1 MFENELFFDVSHK
14 VGFFVCLIIFIKSMS
29 MKKLSWTTVQKR
41 VDDLIPQEIN
51 PRKITDKQL
60 LDLKRSLKKFN
71 LVEIPAVDSDGTI
84 LAGHQRIKALQL
96 LDRGKELIDIRV
108 PNRKLTAQEAK
119 EYLIGS
125 NKLGGDWDYDLL
137 KAFDFETLSFAGF
150 DPIEIASFWDDKN
163 ETKEDSF
170 NVEKELQKIK
180 DPKTKPGDIIYL
192 GKHKI
197 LCGDSTDPNNLVR
210 LFGSERASMIYSDPV
225 YNISIDYD
233 GGIGGNKEYGGS
245 VNDTRTF
252 EEYRLFIKDSLTAAL
267 SVSDSDTHI
276 FYYCDQIY
284 IGLIQDI
291 YRSLGIANKRVCLWL
306 KNSQN
311 PVPKVFC
318 NKAYEPAVYGT
329 RGRPYLAESITNLN
343 EVMNREFTT
352 GNDLV
357 TQVDDFLEI
366 WTAKRLSAKEYQHAT
381 SKPITLH
388 EKAIKRCTRPNDII
402 LDSFLGSGSTLLAG
416 EQLGRRVYGCELEP
430 RFCDLIANRY
440 EALTGTKPIIEHYE
454 KK

>member
-1 MFENELFFDVSHK
+1 
-14 VGFFVCLIIFIKSMS
+14 
-29 MKKLSWTTVQKR
+29 MKKLAWTTVQKR
-41 VDDLIPQEIN
+41 VDDLIPQGIN
-51 PRKITDKQL
+51 PRSITDKQL
-60 LDLKRSLKKFN
+60 SDLKRSLKKFN

-96 LDRGKELIDIRV
+96 LDRGNEIIDIRV
-108 PNRKLTAQEAK
+108 PNRKLTDQEAK

-150 DPIEIASFWDDKN
+150 DAIEIASFWDEKN
-163 ETKEDSF
+163 ETKEDTF
-170 NVEKELQKIK
+170 DVTEELKKIK
-180 DPKTKPGDIIYL
+180 DPKTKLGDIIHL

-197 LCGDSTDPNNLVR
+197 LCGDATNPKNLAR
-210 LFGSERASMIYSDPV
+210 LFGEERASMIYSDPV

-233 GGIGGNKEYGGS
+233 GGIGGKKEYGGN
-245 VNDTRTF
+245 VNDTRTY
-252 EEYRLFIKDSLTAAL
+252 EEYQKFIQESLVAGL
-267 SVSDSDTHI
+267 SVSQPDTHV
-276 FYYCDQIY
+276 FYYCDQVY
-284 IGLIQDI
+284 IGLIQGI

-311 PVPKVFC
+311 PAPKVFC

-329 RGRPYLAESITNLN
+329 RGKPYLAESVTNLN

-357 TQVDDFLEI
+357 SQVDDFLEI

-454 KK
+454 KE

>member
-1 MFENELFFDVSHK
+1 
-14 VGFFVCLIIFIKSMS
+14 

-41 VDDLIPQEIN
+41 VNDLIPQEIN
-51 PRKITDKQL
+51 PRKISDKQMS
-60 LDLKRSLKKFN
+60 DLKRSLKKFN
-71 LVEIPAVDSDGTI
+71 LVEIPAVDYDGTI

-96 LDRGKELIDIRV
+96 LERGNEMIDIRV
-108 PNRKLTAQEAK
+108 PNRKLTEKEAK

-125 NKLGGDWDYDLL
+125 NKLGGDWDFDIL
-137 KAFDFETLSFAGF
+137 KSFELDTLSFAGF
-150 DPIEIASFWDDKN
+150 DDMELAKFWDNDN

-170 NVEKELQKIK
+170 DIEKELKKIT
-180 DPKTKPGDIIYL
+180 DPKTKLGDIIHL

-197 LCGDSTDPNNLVR
+197 LCGDSTDPKNLAR
-210 LFGSERASMIYSDPV
+210 LLGEERASMIYSDPV

-233 GGIGGNKEYGGS
+233 GGIGGKKDYGGN
-245 VNDTRTF
+245 VNDTRTY
-252 EEYRLFIKDSLTAAL
+252 EEYKGFIRDSLTAAL
-267 SVSDSDTHI
+267 AVSSPNTHV
-276 FYYCDQIY
+276 FYYCDQVY
-284 IGLIQDI
+284 IGLIQEI

-311 PVPKVFC
+311 PVPKVYC

-329 RGRPYLAESITNLN
+329 RGKPYLAEAVSDLN
-343 EVMNREFTT
+343 EVMNKEFTT
-352 GNDLV
+352 GNELV

-366 WTAKRLSAKEYQHAT
+366 WTAKRLAAKDYKHAT

-388 EKAIKRCTRPNDII
+388 EKAIKRCTKPNDII

-430 RFCDLIANRY
+430 RFCDLIAARF
-440 EALTGTKPIIEHYE
+440 EALTGIKPVIERHEE
-454 KK
+454 K

>member
-1 MFENELFFDVSHK
+1 
-14 VGFFVCLIIFIKSMS
+14 

-60 LDLKRSLKKFN
+60 SDLKHSLKKFN

-96 LDRGKELIDIRV
+96 LGRGKELIDIRV
-108 PNRKLTAQEAK
+108 PNRKLTEQETK

-137 KAFDFETLSFAGF
+137 KSFDFETLSFAGF
-150 DPIEIASFWDDKN
+150 DPIEIASFWDEKN
-163 ETKEDSF
+163 GTKEDSF
-170 NVEKELQKIK
+170 DIEKELRKIK
-180 DPKTKPGDIIYL
+180 EPKTKLGDIILL

-197 LCGDSTDPNNLVR
+197 LCGDATDPKNLAR
-210 LFGSERASMIYSDPV
+210 LFGNERASMIYSDPV
-225 YNISIDYD
+225 YNLSIDYD
-233 GGIGGNKEYGGS
+233 CGIGGNKEYGGN
-245 VNDTRTF
+245 VNDRRTF
-252 EEYRLFIKDSLTAAL
+252 EEYRLFIKNSLSAAL
-267 SVSDSDTHI
+267 SISDPDTHV

-284 IGLIQDI
+284 IGLIQDV

-311 PVPKVFC
+311 PVPKVYC

-329 RGRPYLAESITNLN
+329 RGRPYLAESVTNLN

-357 TQVDDFLEI
+357 TQVNDFIEI

-381 SKPITLH
+381 SKPVTLH
-388 EKAIKRCTRPNDII
+388 EKAIKRCTHPNDII

-440 EALTGTKPIIEHYE
+440 EALTGIKPIIEPYE
-454 KK
+454 EK